1 MLDSV
6 ETAIGD
12 LKNGK
17 MIIVVDD
24 ENRENEGDLI
34 ASSELLQPEDI
45 NFMIKFARGLVCT
58 PMEKERLDEL
68 FISQMTN
75 NNTDKKGT
83 AFTISVDYK
92 NGTTTGISAFDRYKT
107 IKALIDKDSKPWD
120 FTRPGHIFPLE
131 AKKYGVLERPGHT
144 EATIDLMKFAGL
156 YPAGV
161 ICEIIKDN
169 GEMSR
174 FDDLAKFKEKYSL
187 KMISVLDL
195 IKYKQKRV
203 NFIEKVS
210 MATLPTSF
218 GEFKIIVFKNL
229 IDQKEHVALLKEPF
243 DTNFGVLTRI
253 HSSCFTGDLLGSKRC
268 DCREQLYKSLEL
280 INKNGG
286 VLLYLNQEGRGI
298 GLGNKIKAYKLQEE
312 GFDTVDANIKLG
324 FKDDLRDYS
333 VAAKMLENL
342 NIKKIRLLTNNP
354 KKVSGLKEY
363 GIEILERV
371 PLIIKS
377 NNFNEKYLNTKKE
390 RMGHIF

>member
-1 MLDSV
+1 
-6 ETAIGD
+6 
-12 LKNGK
+12 
-17 MIIVVDD
+17 
-24 ENRENEGDLI
+24 
-34 ASSELLQPEDI
+34 
-45 NFMIKFARGLVCT
+45 
-58 PMEKERLDEL
+58 
-68 FISQMTN
+68 
-75 NNTDKKGT
+75 
-83 AFTISVDYK
+83 
-92 NGTTTGISAFDRYKT
+92 
-107 IKALIDKDSKPWD
+107 
-120 FTRPGHIFPLE
+120 
-131 AKKYGVLERPGHT
+131 
-144 EATIDLMKFAGL
+144 
-156 YPAGV
+156 
-161 ICEIIKDN
+161 
-169 GEMSR
+169 
-174 FDDLAKFKEKYSL
+174 
-187 KMISVLDL
+187 
-195 IKYKQKRV
+195 
-203 NFIEKVS
+203 
-210 MATLPTSF
+210 MATLPTRF